1 MTKTYYEYVLWWGG
15 SPCLGQEPTGFS
27 MTLLSTHGV
36 DHHCEQS
43 SNSLPRINLWSFQ
56 LMICISWLRQKWY
69 HYLIQLIFVFF
80 WLWVLGW
87 KCLMAELKSFSK
99 KRWAAKEKES
109 GVNGSFSPHLPSSA
123 GDFKSLYE
131 CHFRDRMVFVPW
143 QEIIYIGW
151 FWFSKDLFPPMGEI
165 ESQ

>member
-1 MTKTYYEYVLWWGG
+1 MR
-15 SPCLGQEPTGFS
+15 GQP
-27 MTLLSTHGV
+27 
-36 DHHCEQS
+36 
-43 SNSLPRINLWSFQ
+43 LPRPRAYRIFYDTSKYTWRGPP
-56 LMICISWLRQKWY
+56 LRAILKLVAPHQPLKLSADDMY
-69 HYLIQLIFVFF
+69 FMTAAEVVPLLNSAYFCFFF
-80 WLWVLGW
+80 WLCVLGW

>member
-1 MTKTYYEYVLWWGG
+1 MSDKYVIYYLQTRACVVEW
-15 SPCLGQEPTGFS
+15 PGQCHFLLCRCQQASDKSFS
-27 MTLLSTHGV
+27 
-36 DHHCEQS
+36 D
-43 SNSLPRINLWSFQ
+43 NSCDKSF
-56 LMICISWLRQKWY
+56 RQKWWQQAVLKC
-69 HYLIQLIFVFF
+69 HGGDHSKQSNFCFFF

-87 KCLMAELKSFSK
+87 KCLMAGLKSFSK